1 MNMATQDDILNEIML
16 EIATIAEALSDE
28 EDLQKYGKLNRVLEA
43 GDLRPLNEKI
53 YDSLVKLDELLE
65 NSLLTSYQKI
75 EFRYLLD
82 RIIKS
87 DLESRGLI

>member
-1 MNMATQDDILNEIML
+1 MATQDDILNEIML

-28 EDLQKYGKLNRVLEA
+28 EDLQKCGKLNRVLEA

>member
-28 EDLQKYGKLNRVLEA
+28 EDLQKCGKLNRVLEA